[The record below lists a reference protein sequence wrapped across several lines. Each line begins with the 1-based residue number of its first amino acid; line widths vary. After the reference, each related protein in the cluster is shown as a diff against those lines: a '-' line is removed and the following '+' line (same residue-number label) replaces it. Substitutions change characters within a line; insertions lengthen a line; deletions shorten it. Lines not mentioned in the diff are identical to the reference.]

1 MYTLTY
7 AAKKEGAYEQIR
19 FLEPVYQQFDRYVA
33 VPKQRAANAGWFDHG
48 LNAIRENGVYEEI
61 IEKWK

>member
-1 MYTLTY
+1 MYSLAY
-7 AAKKEGAYEQIR
+7 AAKKESVYEQIR
-19 FLEPVYQQFDRYVA
+19 FLKVYQQFDRYVA

-61 IEKWK
+61 IKKWQ